1 MGAHFLKYPRVIDER
16 IHKLLGSG
24 SETTPVQPPTYL
36 ESRIHFLPL
45 NSAVIYLTRSTS
57 LHSECQ
63 ELNQLTLEISCTCAA
78 LYPLDTIKTRLQAM
92 IGGGGLKAL
101 LQSGGGKG
109 LYAGAILL
117 DLSSYECSSPSAV
130 VTFFA
135 GNLYSIQPWNFSL

>member
-1 MGAHFLKYPRVIDER
+1 
-16 IHKLLGSG
+16 
-24 SETTPVQPPTYL
+24 
-36 ESRIHFLPL
+36 
-45 NSAVIYLTRSTS
+45 
-57 LHSECQ
+57 
-63 ELNQLTLEISCTCAA
+63 
-78 LYPLDTIKTRLQAM
+78 M

-109 LYAGAILL
+109 LYAGAILVYIRCPHTGGFLLLLTITGYRSRRPSIKTSDCKSVYRTCIAGQAFFTCTGDVLQL